1 MAGLGSF
8 SYLEKDYQDILKAI
22 VENIPKIT
30 PEWTDWNQSDIGMTV
45 LQLLT
50 GMVEMLS
57 YTEDQ
62 HANQLTIPTCTQRAR
77 MINLTK
83 SLAYTMSNVT
93 ASSVDLQFS
102 RTPYTT
108 TTAGIVLASSI
119 TAQSTQ
125 SFTLTDA
132 SDYEASDVIL
142 LNNGVSSEYVIVN
155 YKIGNS
161 ITIFGVTRY
170 AYSIADTVL
179 KIDSGATPGGKNVI
193 IADNLKC
200 TTGGSTPLTF
210 ETDAPN
216 QNYIL
221 YAGNTYIDQ
230 TVVLDF
236 NVIDKTITV
245 TNAFDFAIGDSLFL
259 KSSLFSNEDVAY
271 IANISGRVVTLTATL
286 PLWLQIGDT
295 VARLVPGT
303 QGETKSENLE
313 ASTGLPIQYRDLT
326 YTPVINTSVI
336 LEINEGSGNVVWTPV
351 ESFFSS
357 DSNDKHFIL
366 QIQANDK
373 GQITFGDGVNGKIP
387 AFNSSITATYV
398 MGGGV
403 SGNIGKETINKLVS
417 SVIDVGGATVSLNLI
432 NPVAASGGADKESLE
447 IARKRAPALYSAA
460 YRAVSPDDFK
470 ALSAGFSDPTYG
482 TISNAKVVESLVAN
496 AVSIY
501 VWASD
506 VNGFATSTS
515 SGLKT
520 ALLSF
525 LETRAPEGY
534 LVSAVDGFL
543 LSVNITV
550 TVYVGVGFVQAAVKA
565 AVLSAIDG
573 MFQTDVIEPGEDFY
587 LSNLYETLENISGVD
602 RVDVTVPVRPGVSV
616 GPLHM
621 AIKGTID
628 PTMVGGN

>member
-230 TVVLDF
+230 TVALDF
-236 NVIDKTITV
+236 NIIDKTITV

>member
-230 TVVLDF
+230 TVALDF
-236 NVIDKTITV
+236 NIIDKTITV

-326 YTPVINTSVI
+326 YTPVINTSVV
-336 LEINEGSGNVVWTPV
+336 LEINEGSGDVVWTSV